1 MCDCD
6 CDYKDQ
12 SAVIANLQREL
23 MEAKAQLTHRYHFA
37 STEIEKFDISR
48 CNGSG
53 VILELSV
60 LGGGRRIEPVMIRDG
75 LSQET
80 IAAIQADLRRSY
92 ELSIELKPR

>member
-6 CDYKDQ
+6 CDCKDQ
-12 SAVIANLQREL
+12 NAVIANLQRKL
-23 MEAKAQLTHRYHFA
+23 MEAESQLTHRYHFA
-37 STEIEKFDISR
+37 STGIEKFDISR

-60 LGGGRRIEPVMIRDG
+60 LGGKRHFPPVMIRDG

-80 IAAIQADLRRSY
+80 ITAIQADLRRSY

>member
-6 CDYKDQ
+6 CNCNDQ
-12 SAVIANLQREL
+12 SAVIVELERKL
-23 MEAKAQLTHRYHFA
+23 MEAEALQTYRHHFA
-37 STEIEKFDISR
+37 STGIEKFDTSR
-48 CNGSG
+48 CLGSG

-60 LGGGRRIEPVMIRDG
+60 LGGKRHIEPVVIRDG

-92 ELSIELKPR
+92 ESSIELKPR